1 MRLLLVEDNERLSAL
16 LTQGLGGAGFEID
29 VASTT
34 SDAFEAAVGTGYS
47 AIVLDLGLPDGDGLN
62 VLREIRRRGI
72 ATPVLILT
80 ARSGLKDRV
89 KGLETGADDY
99 LGKPFALEELVARLR
114 ALLRRPGD
122 LLGLALNVGNVTLDV
137 GARQILV
144 GGTAQFFPAREIVV
158 LELLMRR
165 SGRVVPKKLVEDHLF
180 GVANDIGSNA
190 IEVYIHRIRKQLAEA
205 GADAQIHTVRGVGY
219 MIAEGR

>member
-205 GADAQIHTVRGVGY
+205 GSDAQIHTVRGVGY
-219 MIAEGR
+219 MIAEGK

>member
-16 LTQGLGGAGFEID
+16 LTKGLGGAGFEID

-80 ARSGLKDRV
+80 ARSALKDRV

-190 IEVYIHRIRKQLAEA
+190 VEVYIHRIRKQLAEA
-205 GADAQIHTVRGVGY
+205 GSDAQIHTVRGVGY
-219 MIAEGR
+219 MIAEGK